1 MELYLILIIYVIVL
15 ICLIFTFFKSGIR
28 FVSSLILAMIISQ
41 VLLIILKPPSS
52 INPEN
57 EDLSIY
63 AFYIFIQVITPITV
77 YIYAVITAAE
87 DKNNR
92 VCKVMNVKNSCSRW

>member
-15 ICLIFTFFKSGIR
+15 VCLVFAFFKSGIR

-41 VLLIILKPPSS
+41 ILLIILKPPSS
-52 INPEN
+52 VNYEN

-63 AFYIFIQVITPITV
+63 AFYIFIQVVTVIT
-77 YIYAVITAAE
+77 IYFYVIITAAN

-92 VCKVMNVKNSCSRW
+92 ICKLVPTKTSCCG